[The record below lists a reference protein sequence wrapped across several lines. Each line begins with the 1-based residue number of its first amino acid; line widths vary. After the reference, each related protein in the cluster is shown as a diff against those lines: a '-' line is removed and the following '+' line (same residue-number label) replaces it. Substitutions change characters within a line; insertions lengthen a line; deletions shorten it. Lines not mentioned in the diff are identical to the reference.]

1 MTADAIDE
9 DRHRRIGA
17 ELLETWDAAQG
28 GQFTARR
35 THGSWTQPQL
45 AAVHSLAAH
54 VHRLYV
60 PAERLLNDGWALEA
74 MPLIRTAYECA
85 LTAQWVAQT
94 DDGANAFINENTRH
108 RRALERTAKEGVP
121 ASVRGDGKIPG
132 GDLEPL
138 ETTAGGPARNFE
150 QLCGDLVPGGASAY
164 FPYRVL
170 SMYSHATEALVDD
183 YVEPNEEGE
192 LGAMRL
198 DPKPTGSAAWRGLL
212 VCSLVWA
219 GRAVDYFDQDH
230 RRRSQLRAAARELGI
245 ESALQLSLAA
255 GRRQR
260 AARRARP

>member
-1 MTADAIDE
+1 MTDDAIDE
-9 DRHRRIGA
+9 DLHRRIGA
-17 ELLETWDAAQG
+17 ELLDTWNAAQG

-35 THGSWTQPQL
+35 TRGSWTQPQL
-45 AAVHSLAAH
+45 GSVHALTAH

-60 PAERLLNDGWALEA
+60 PATRLLDDGWALEA
-74 MPLIRTAYECA
+74 MPLVRTAYECA

-94 DDGANAFINENTRH
+94 EDGANAFINEDARQ
-108 RRALERTAKEGVP
+108 RRALERTVKAGVP
-121 ASVRGDGKIPG
+121 ASIRGDGKIPG
-132 GDLEPL
+132 SDLEPL

-150 QLCGDLVPGGASAY
+150 QLCDDLHPGGASAY

-170 SMYSHATEALVDD
+170 SMYAHATVALVDD
-183 YVEPNEEGE
+183 YLEPNEDGE

-198 DPKPTGSAAWRGLL
+198 DPKPTASAAWRGLL
-212 VCSLVWA
+212 VSSLVWS

-245 ESALQLSLAA
+245 ESALQLSPAV

-260 AARRARP
+260 AARRAQP